1 MGIICDV
8 APSMR
13 NFILDH
19 YGILDYIM
27 HKFLGIKADYLDS
40 IGVTGG

>member
-8 APSMR
+8 APTMR

-19 YGILDYIM
+19 YGILDFIVD
-27 HKFLGIKADYLDS
+27 KFVKIKADYVDN
-40 IGVTGG
+40 IVVKG